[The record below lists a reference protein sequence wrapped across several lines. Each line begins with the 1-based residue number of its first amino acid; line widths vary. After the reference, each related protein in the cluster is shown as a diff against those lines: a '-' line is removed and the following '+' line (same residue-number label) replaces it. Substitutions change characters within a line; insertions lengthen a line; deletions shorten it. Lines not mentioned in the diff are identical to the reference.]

1 MAQLPAA
8 SSTTVAATEMAKAAT
23 AESRCQQRN
32 IAPGELWLVE
42 ISPEAS
48 ELPSFELRPFVS
60 ADIVIYDGVLGPLV
74 AAALPVGNY
83 AEPAAASSHA
93 LDEVNIERYLRLAM
107 DGWRII
113 WLVNGDL
120 AASARA
126 DRLFRIR
133 ERLLAAGVS
142 PDLPVQLLTDAG
154 NATCAKTN
162 TRLGDLDAVLD
173 ARTCDGRLM
182 VVFTIGSDGAPARF
196 DIGNGLAG

>member
-1 MAQLPAA
+1 MAQLPAS
-8 SSTTVAATEMAKAAT
+8 SSTTVAARELEKATT
-23 AESRCQQRN
+23 AASRRQQRN
-32 IAPGELWLVE
+32 IAPGEVWLVE

-60 ADIVIYDGVLGPLV
+60 ADIVIYDEVLGPLV
-74 AAALPVGNY
+74 AATLPVGNY
-83 AEPAAASSHA
+83 AEPAAVSSHA
-93 LDEVNIERYLRLAM
+93 LDKVNIERYLRLAV

-120 AASARA
+120 AASSRA

-133 ERLLAAGVS
+133 ERLLAVGVS

-154 NATCAKTN
+154 NATFDTVF
-162 TRLGDLDAVLD
+162 DAG
-173 ARTCDGRLM
+173 TCEGRLT
-182 VVFTIGSDGAPARF
+182 VVFTIGSDGALARF

>member
-1 MAQLPAA
+1 MAQLPAS
-8 SSTTVAATEMAKAAT
+8 SSTTVAAREMEKATT
-23 AESRCQQRN
+23 AGSRRQQRN
-32 IAPGELWLVE
+32 IAPGEVWLVE

-48 ELPSFELRPFVS
+48 ELPSFELSPFVS
-60 ADIVIYDGVLGPLV
+60 ADFVIYDEVLGPLV
-74 AAALPVGNY
+74 AAALTVGNY
-83 AEPAAASSHA
+83 VEPAAASSHA
-93 LDEVNIERYLRLAM
+93 LDKVNIERYRRLAV

-120 AASARA
+120 APSSRA

-133 ERLLAAGVS
+133 ERLLAVGVS

-154 NATCAKTN
+154 NATF
-162 TRLGDLDAVLD
+162 DAVLD
-173 ARTCDGRLM
+173 AGTCEGRLT